1 MDTQYLV
8 WIYISNYVFRA
19 FTISDGPNLYFDLE
33 FIAKCC
39 LLILKYTICNN
50 GTYFDAFLLFMAL
63 SHYSVPSHSIRA
75 FSKNGIAKRTFI
87 AGV

>member
-1 MDTQYLV
+1 MVVCNLNRYSHDLLPLDTGWPLQKIKRLM
-8 WIYISNYVFRA
+8 
-19 FTISDGPNLYFDLE
+19 P
-33 FIAKCC
+33 
-39 LLILKYTICNN
+39 
-50 GTYFDAFLLFMAL
+50 L